1 MMSGAC
7 LNLIGQAPRE
17 SLMKTIIKLPILIII
32 TLSLLLAMLG
42 YAVLP
47 GLQTAYAEV
56 AGIIL
61 AIYPSWTYTGNG
73 QGTRMGS
80 AVSAAGD
87 VNGDGLDDVLVGAEK
102 YEITQYREGAAFV
115 FYNTGSGLLNF
126 PNWSMGGGQQGA
138 AFGSSVSGLGDVN
151 QDGFD
156 DIVVGAGDYNLVDG
170 GSVLKSQVGAAFV
183 YYGST
188 NFAAKTTA
196 DWSFIGDQV
205 DARLGSAVSGL
216 GDLNKDGYADL
227 IVGAPYY
234 DEGAFSNNGKVYLFS
249 GSADGLQTEA
259 GWTASGDINA
269 ALFGYSASS
278 AGDVNGDGWVD
289 VIVGA
294 PRPGIP
300 TNPQIGYAHVFYNS
314 PTGLAATPSWLMTNE
329 EAGAWFGASVA
340 GVGDVNKDG
349 FDDVLIG
356 APFTKVKID
365 GLDQPAGC
373 AYLYLG
379 SSSGLM
385 ASPAW
390 VFCGKTVGGKFAAS
404 VAAAGDINHDGFADF
419 LVGEPFFSI
428 SNEKQGAVY
437 LFFGSL
443 GGVRTDY
450 YERTLGNKSDTEFG
464 TSVSTAGLIN
474 ADNRMDVIVGAPNY
488 KASGIRP
495 GRVMTYFAGLQGI
508 PDEEAL
514 MIFIPLL
521 MDGN

>member
-1 MMSGAC
+1 
-7 LNLIGQAPRE
+7 
-17 SLMKTIIKLPILIII
+17 MKSKLKLPILILL
-32 TLSLLLAMLG
+32 TLSLLLTAAG
-42 YAVLP
+42 SGVLS
-47 GLQTAYAEV
+47 GLQTVFAET
-56 AGIIL
+56 AGVIL
-61 AIYPSWTYTGNG
+61 ATYPSWTYTGNG

-126 PNWSMGGGQQGA
+126 PDWSMGGGQQGA
-138 AFGSSVSGLGDVN
+138 MFGCTVSQLGDVN
-151 QDGFD
+151 ADGFD
-156 DIVVGAGDYNLVDG
+156 DIAVGACDYNLME
-170 GSVLKSQVGAAFV
+170 GSTVTKSKVGAAFV
-183 YYGST
+183 YYGSQS
-188 NFAAKTTA
+188 FAAKTIA
-196 DWSFIGDQV
+196 DWSMIGDQV
-205 DARLGSAVSGL
+205 DARLGSTVAGV
-216 GDLNKDGYADL
+216 GDLNKDGYTDL
-227 IVGAPYY
+227 MVGAPYY
-234 DEGAFSNNGKVYLFS
+234 DEGAYSNNGKVNLFS

-259 GWTASGDINA
+259 GWTASVDVNA

-300 TNPQIGYAHVFYNS
+300 TNPQIGYVHVFHNS
-314 PTGLAATPSWLMTNE
+314 PAGLAATPSWSKSNE
-329 EAGAWFGASVA
+329 EAGAWFGAVVA
-340 GVGDVNKDG
+340 GVGDVNRDG

-356 APFTKVKID
+356 SPYTKETID
-365 GLDQPAGC
+365 GLEQPAGC
-373 AYLYLG
+373 TYLYLG
-379 SSSGLM
+379 SASGLLN
-385 ASPAW
+385 SPAW
-390 VFCGKTVGGKFAAS
+390 VSCGKTVGGKYGHS
-404 VAAAGDINHDGFADF
+404 VAAAGDINQDGYDDF
-419 LVGEPFFSI
+419 LVGEPFFSL

-464 TSVSTAGLIN
+464 TSVGSAGNIN
-474 ADNRMDVIVGAPNY
+474 ADDRLDVIVGAPNY

-495 GRVMTYFAGLQGI
+495 GRVMTYFAGIQGI

-514 MIFIPLL
+514 MIYLPLL
-521 MDGN
+521 SDGN